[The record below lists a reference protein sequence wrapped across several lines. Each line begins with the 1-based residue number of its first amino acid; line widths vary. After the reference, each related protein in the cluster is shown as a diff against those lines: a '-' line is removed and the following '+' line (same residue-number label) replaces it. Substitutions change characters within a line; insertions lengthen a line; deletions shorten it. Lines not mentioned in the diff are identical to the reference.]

1 MTRFLKIKNSI
12 LELEKDFIKLKDRGL
27 EDRGVK
33 IKWETEELFF
43 KPITVSMDDMNE
55 FEKNQ

>member
-27 EDRGVK
+27 EDR
-33 IKWETEELFF
+33 
-43 KPITVSMDDMNE
+43 DM
-55 FEKNQ
+55 

>member
-1 MTRFLKIKNSI
+1 MKSFKKINSNYKNKNIEIKYVNNMEMTRFLKIKNSI

-33 IKWETEELFF
+33 IK
-43 KPITVSMDDMNE
+43 
-55 FEKNQ
+55 